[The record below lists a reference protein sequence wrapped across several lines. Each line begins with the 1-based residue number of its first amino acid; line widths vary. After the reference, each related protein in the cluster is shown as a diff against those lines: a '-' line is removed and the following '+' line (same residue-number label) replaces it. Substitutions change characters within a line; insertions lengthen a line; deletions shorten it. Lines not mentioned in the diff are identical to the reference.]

1 VRNYKET
8 KIFFL
13 NFRLLINPYMPYLP
27 GTHIIAS
34 LYTSQRHLLEKY
46 ENLQAAV
53 SGWIMQYNLQQLGA
67 VYHNFDPEGYTAVVC
82 LSESHISVHTWPE
95 SGRVNLDIY
104 LSNHQRNNDGTVK
117 ALYRSF
123 TGWFNADILQEQ
135 TIRR

>member
-1 VRNYKET
+1 MSY
-8 KIFFL
+8 F
-13 NFRLLINPYMPYLP
+13 P

-53 SGWIMQYNLQQLGA
+53 DGWITQYGLQQLGA
-67 VYHNFDPEGYTAVVC
+67 VYHNFNPEGYTAVIC

-95 SGRVNLDIY
+95 FGRVNVDIY

-117 ALYRSF
+117 ALYQSF
-123 TGWFNADILQEQ
+123 TGWFKADILQEQ
-135 TIRR
+135 TIQR